1 MVALFHILFTNVFV
15 TDFKRLRETCFVFWF
30 LFCLGVC
37 HLLPDLRSCSWLTA
51 YLLVGRPFLKSPIK
65 HSAWMASVDLLTL
78 RPYSPLNHGVV
89 PAAVTA
95 CKLLNQF
102 HLPQRDLSTLS
113 RCLSQWDL
121 HRGGLQLFSFS
132 TCPDYCLRLM
142 SCFFTALNLISWKRC
157 GSAFF
162 SYCLVF
168 STGLTWDGKRCSP
181 KAPAAR
187 IKTRRGLARPLLH

>member
-1 MVALFHILFTNVFV
+1 MFCFFVSVLF
-15 TDFKRLRETCFVFWF
+15 
-30 LFCLGVC
+30 C
-37 HLLPDLRSCSWLTA
+37 HLLPDLHSCSWLIA
-51 YLLVGRPFLKSPIK
+51 YLLVGRPFLQSPIK

-78 RPYSPLNHGVV
+78 RPYSPLNHGAI